1 MSIIDDIS
9 LYGLLPVIKIEDAA
23 DAVPLV
29 GALKDGGLPVAEIT
43 FRTEAAAKSIELATK
58 AFPDALIGA
67 GTVLSVDQ
75 LKKAVDAGAKYI
87 VSPGFNPKVVGYAAE
102 HGIPM
107 VPGVATPGDIE
118 AALEMGIN
126 CVKLFPA
133 EVLGGVAYIKALSGP
148 YGKLRF
154 VPTGGVNEANM
165 LSYLSL
171 KQVAAIGGSF
181 MAPSDLIKRKDWVGI
196 ALAAK
201 QSVEK
206 VLGMELLHVGI
217 NTLGEEEAVQGARFL
232 SQLMGLPVKE
242 SADAIMVGSEFEVC
256 KQKKPGKY
264 GHIAVGV
271 NNILRA
277 IRQLSDRGYEIDT
290 PLLDDK
296 GEVKAA
302 YLKQEVCG
310 FALHLLRK

>member
-1 MSIIDDIS
+1 MSIIDEIS

-29 GALKDGGLPVAEIT
+29 GALKEGGLPVAEIT
-43 FRTEAAAKSIELATK
+43 FRTEAAAQRIELATK

-87 VSPGFNPKVVGYAAE
+87 GSPGFNPKVVRYAVE
-102 HGIPM
+102 NDIPM

-118 AALEMGIN
+118 AALEMGIS

-133 EVLGGVAYIKALSGP
+133 EVLGGVGYIKALSGP

-165 LSYLSL
+165 MSYLSL

-181 MAPSDLIKRKDWVGI
+181 MAPSDLIKRTDWDGI
-196 ALAAK
+196 AAAARA
-201 QSVEK
+201 SVNK
-206 VLGMELLHVGI
+206 VLGMELIHLGI
-217 NTLGEEEAVQGARFL
+217 NTGGEEDAVQGDRFL
-232 SQLMGLPVKE
+232 SQLLNLPVKE
-242 SADAIMVGSEFEVC
+242 SADAIMVGGEFEIC

-264 GHIAVGV
+264 GHIAIGV

-290 PLLDDK
+290 PLKDDK

>member
-1 MSIIDDIS
+1 MSIIDEIS
-9 LYGLLPVIKIEDAA
+9 LYGLLPVIKIEDAN

-29 GALKDGGLPVAEIT
+29 AALKEGGLPVAEIT
-43 FRTEAAAKSIELATK
+43 FRTEAAARSIELATR

-87 VSPGFNPKVVGYAAE
+87 VSPGFNPKVVGYAVE
-102 HGIPM
+102 NHIPM

-118 AALEMGIN
+118 AALEMGIG

-133 EVLGGVAYIKALSGP
+133 EVLGGISYIKALSGP
-148 YGKLRF
+148 YGKLKF
-154 VPTGGVNEANM
+154 VPTGGINEENM
-165 LSYLSL
+165 MAYLAL

-181 MAPSDLIKRKDWVGI
+181 MAPSDLIKRKDWNGI
-196 ALAAK
+196 TAAARA
-201 QSVEK
+201 SVSK
-206 VLGMELLHVGI
+206 MLGMELMHIGI
-217 NTLGEEEAVQGARFL
+217 NTQGEKEAVEGAKFL
-232 SQLMGLPVKE
+232 SQLLNLPLKE
-242 SADAIMVGSEFEVC
+242 SADAIMVGGEFEIC

-264 GHIAVGV
+264 GHIAIGV
-271 NNILRA
+271 NNMLRA
-277 IRQLSDRGYEIDT
+277 IRQLSDRGYETDT

>member
-87 VSPGFNPKVVGYAAE
+87 VSPGFNPKVVGYASE

-118 AALEMGIN
+118 AALEYSN
-126 CVKLFPA
+126 
-133 EVLGGVAYIKALSGP
+133 
-148 YGKLRF
+148 
-154 VPTGGVNEANM
+154 
-165 LSYLSL
+165 
-171 KQVAAIGGSF
+171 
-181 MAPSDLIKRKDWVGI
+181 
-196 ALAAK
+196 
-201 QSVEK
+201 
-206 VLGMELLHVGI
+206 
-217 NTLGEEEAVQGARFL
+217 
-232 SQLMGLPVKE
+232 
-242 SADAIMVGSEFEVC
+242 
-256 KQKKPGKY
+256 
-264 GHIAVGV
+264 HI
-271 NNILRA
+271 
-277 IRQLSDRGYEIDT
+277 
-290 PLLDDK
+290 
-296 GEVKAA
+296 
-302 YLKQEVCG
+302 
-310 FALHLLRK
+310 LHLNKDMDFFGTTEEYKKTELCEHYLCHIPDHLHHDDDCEICKERSHV

>member
-1 MSIIDDIS
+1 MSIINDIS
-9 LYGLLPVIKIEDAA
+9 LYGLLPVIKIEDAS

-29 GALKDGGLPVAEIT
+29 GALKEGGLPVAEIT
-43 FRTEAAAKSIELATK
+43 FRTDAAAQSIELATK

-75 LKKAVDAGAKYI
+75 LKKAVDAGAKFA
-87 VSPGFNPKVVGYAAE
+87 VSPGFNPKVVSYAAE
-102 HGIPM
+102 HNIPM

-118 AALEMGIN
+118 AALEMGID

-148 YGKLRF
+148 YGKLKF

-181 MAPSDLIKRKDWVGI
+181 MAPSDLIKRKDWNGI
-196 ALAAK
+196 SAAAK
-201 QSVEK
+201 ASVSK
-206 VLGMELLHVGI
+206 VLGMELMHVGI
-217 NTLGEEEAVQGARFL
+217 NTHTPEEAAEGAFFL
-232 SQLMGLPVKE
+232 SQLMGLQVKE
-242 SADAIMVGSEFEVC
+242 SADAFMVGGEFEIC
-256 KQKKPGKY
+256 KQKKPGKF
-264 GHIAVGV
+264 GHIAIGV

-277 IRQLSDRGYEIDT
+277 IRQFTDRGYELET

-296 GEVKAA
+296 GEIKAA